1 MTTFGFIHNIG
12 VPEILLLIILALIIF
27 GPAKLPEIGKA
38 MGKGINEFKA
48 AMNEN
53 PCQTKETKEAEINC
67 NEE

>member
-1 MTTFGFIHNIG
+1 
-12 VPEILLLIILALIIF
+12 
-27 GPAKLPEIGKA
+27 

-53 PCQTKETKEAEINC
+53 PYQTKETKEAEINC